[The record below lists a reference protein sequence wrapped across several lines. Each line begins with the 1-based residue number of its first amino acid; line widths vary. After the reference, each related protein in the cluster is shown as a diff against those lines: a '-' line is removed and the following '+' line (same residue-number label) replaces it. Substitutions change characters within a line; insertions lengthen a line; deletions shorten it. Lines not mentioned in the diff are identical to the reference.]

1 MSLAVGS
8 RVGPYEVLS
17 TLGAGGMGEVF
28 RARDTRLNREVALK
42 TLPAAFA
49 GDAER
54 LARFG
59 REARVLASLNH
70 PHIGAIYGIENDA
83 LVLELV
89 EGPTLADV
97 MERGAIA
104 LDDALPIARQITDAL
119 AAAHELGVVHR
130 DLKPGNI
137 KVRPDGT
144 VKVLDFGLA
153 KIADD
158 AARPVSTGVN
168 DAPTQHVYLSQS
180 PTITSPALMTSTGV
194 ILGTASYM
202 SPEQARGRAVD
213 RRADMWAFGCVL
225 FEMLTGKRVFPGED
239 VSETLAT
246 VIKGEP
252 DWRALPASTPTS
264 IHRLL
269 RRCLTKDPK
278 ARLSDAS
285 VARIEIDEALSSPD
299 TDRHPTAPRRER
311 VAFISALAVVTV
323 VAAATV
329 LWALRRSPPIES
341 EMRLEMTTPPTTD
354 PVSLAL
360 SPDGQK
366 IAFVATVDG
375 RSRLWVRSFDSVAAH
390 PLAGTDEARWPFWS
404 PDSLSIGFF
413 AGTQLDRID
422 IDGGLVKRLASILS
436 GGGGAWGADGTI
448 LFNPN
453 NGVEPIWRTTAA
465 GSNPVSVTRREASRQ
480 AAHRSPSFL
489 PDGRHFL
496 FYVAGAADVSGI
508 YVGATDGSPSRRL
521 FDADSSAVYHPAGYL
536 LFVKQG
542 TLFAQRFD
550 ASQLAVSGN
559 PLPVADNI
567 ALLNSYAAVAVGG
580 NRIAYRTGSGGGARH
595 QLAWFDRSG
604 KEIVSLGP
612 AETNGNYPSL
622 SSTGERVV
630 LQRATDIWLLE
641 RNLLTRLVS
650 SPALDVMPLWSPD
663 ATRVVFTSARQGVA
677 DIYVKSIGGTGSEDL
692 LLASPQ
698 PKIPTDWSLDGRFLL
713 YGEQQ
718 PKAGYDLLALPMMGN
733 KVPIP
738 IAHTEF
744 DERNGQ
750 FSPDGTWVA
759 YQSNATGRDEI
770 YVQSFPDPAIT
781 KRVTADGGGQVR
793 WRRDGRELFY
803 LGLDDKLMS
812 VSVSFG
818 ARGQN
823 LDFGTP
829 TPLFRAP
836 LPNQAAPVGITR
848 QQYSVSPDGQRFL
861 INKVV
866 EEVVTT
872 PITIILNW
880 KPERQR

>member
-1 MSLAVGS
+1 VSLAVGS

-17 TLGAGGMGEVF
+17 VLGAGGMGEVF
-28 RARDTRLNREVALK
+28 RARDTRLNRDVALK
-42 TLPAAFA
+42 TLPIAFA

-54 LARFG
+54 LARFD

-89 EGPTLADV
+89 EGPTLADA
-97 MERGAIA
+97 MARGAIA
-104 LDDALPIARQITDAL
+104 LDDALPIARQIADAL

-130 DLKPGNI
+130 DLKPGNVKI
-137 KVRPDGT
+137 RPDGT

-158 AARPVSTGVN
+158 AARAMSAGVN
-168 DAPTQHVYLSQS
+168 DTPTQHLHLSQS

-213 RRADMWAFGCVL
+213 RRADLWAFGCVL
-225 FEMLTGKRVFPGED
+225 FEMLAGTRAFPGED

-252 DWRALPASTPTS
+252 DWRTLPASTPTS
-264 IHRLL
+264 IRRLL

-285 VARIEIDEALSSPD
+285 VARMEIDEALSSPD
-299 TDRHPTAPRRER
+299 VDRTQATSRRER
-311 VAFISALAVVTV
+311 VAFMSALAVVTLV
-323 VAAATV
+323 AVAA
-329 LWALRRSPPIES
+329 LFWALSRPLPIES
-341 EMRLEMTTPPTTD
+341 EMRLEITTPPTTD
-354 PVSLAL
+354 PVSMAL

-366 IAFVATVDG
+366 LAFVANVDG
-375 RSRLWVRSFDSVAAH
+375 RPRLWVRSLDSVAAR
-390 PLAGTDEARWPFWS
+390 PLAGTDGARWPFWS

-422 IDGGLVKRLASILS
+422 VDGGLVKQLASILS
-436 GGGGAWGADGTI
+436 GGGGAWGVDGTI

-465 GSNPVSVTRREASRQ
+465 GANPVRVTTREAPRQ
-480 AAHRSPSFL
+480 AAHHSPSLL

-496 FYVAGAADVSGI
+496 YYVAGAADVSGI
-508 YVGATDGSPSRRL
+508 YLGATDGTPSRRL
-521 FDADSSAVYHPAGYL
+521 FDADSAAVYHPAGYL

-542 TLFAQRFD
+542 TLFAQRFE
-550 ASQLAVSGN
+550 SSELTVSDN
-559 PLPVADNI
+559 PVPVADNI
-567 ALLNSYAAVAVGG
+567 AFLNSYAAVAVGG
-580 NRIAYRTGSGGGARH
+580 NRIAYRTGSGGGVRH
-595 QLAWFDRSG
+595 QLAWFDRAG
-604 KEIVSLGP
+604 KEIGTVGP
-612 AETNGNYPSL
+612 AETNGNYPSV

-630 LQRATDIWLLE
+630 LQRVADIWLLE

-663 ATRVVFTSARQGVA
+663 ATRIVFTSARQGVA
-677 DIYVKSIGGTGSEDL
+677 DIYVKSMSGTASEDV
-692 LLASPQ
+692 LLASPL
-698 PKIPTDWSLDGRFLL
+698 PKIPVDWSPDGRFLL

-718 PKAGYDLLALPMMGN
+718 PKAGYDLLALPMEGN

-738 IAHTEF
+738 IARTEF

-750 FSPDGTWVA
+750 FSPDGKWVA

-812 VSVSFG
+812 VPVSFD
-818 ARGQN
+818 ARDRN
-823 LDFGTP
+823 IDFGTP
-829 TPLFRAP
+829 RPLFLAP

-880 KPERQR
+880 KPERHK